1 MRWTSML
8 AIYFLFWVLSAFLVM
23 PFGNRTH
30 MDEEAQGKDSRMV
43 PGQVASAPVNFQ
55 PRRIMKRATILS
67 AILFGLFLL
76 NYVEGWI
83 TAADLDYTGC
93 APNLHGERS

>member
-1 MRWTSML
+1 MRWTSIL

-30 MDEEAQGKDSRMV
+30 LDEEADGKNSGMV
-43 PGQVASAPVNFQ
+43 PGQVASAPINFR
-55 PRRIMKRATILS
+55 PKRIAIRATILS
-67 AILFGLFLL
+67 AVLFALFLA

-83 TAADLDYTGC
+83 TAADIDFSGG
-93 APNLHGERS
+93 APNLHGEKD